1 MISRSV
7 KAIPKVP
14 EAMFVLVL
22 TGEQIRINYPFC
34 RCLMLLTDF
43 FYRKFDPMN
52 FLRTIDMIII
62 LLRHL
67 IRVCFLTGWPD
78 SASNQD
84 WRTFNTQFEIGFK
97 LYI

>member
-1 MISRSV
+1 MCLHI
-7 KAIPKVP
+7 
-14 EAMFVLVL
+14 L

-43 FYRKFDPMN
+43 FYPKFDPMN

-67 IRVCFLTGWPD
+67 IRVCLLTGW
-78 SASNQD
+78 QTVHQTKTGG
-84 WRTFNTQFEIGFK
+84 TFNSQFEIGFK
-97 LYI
+97 LCI

>member
-14 EAMFVLVL
+14 GAMCVHAL

-43 FYRKFDPMN
+43 FYPKFDPMN

-62 LLRHL
+62 VLRHL
-67 IRVCFLTGWPD
+67 IRVCLLTGWPD
-78 SASNQD
+78 SASDQVWGNFQ
-84 WRTFNTQFEIGFK
+84 
-97 LYI
+97 